1 MCYKVTISA
10 KLVNPEPLLLQVL
23 WGRLLWVSGSQH
35 FLSQSIHNLVL
46 CVLLFK
52 DILFNK
58 YCWVI
63 GASQED
69 LVVENLAFS
78 SGDIRNVGSV
88 PGSGRYSGGGNGNP
102 LQYLCLENS
111 MDRGAWWATIPGV
124 TKSRT
129 LLKQLS
135 SHAHTLSHCLWTH
148 TNSNTNLNWV
158 NLISQASF
166 FIRHFMAFCAWDTKQ
181 HFGIVLGGIFNRETT
196 SWKPSNAK
204 NMAQNWLQKGPVLR
218 VWNKKQSAT
227 WLDFS
232 WEDVHWGTQIF
243 CCSAHAYKWYQKH
256 WDYWAEG
263 CKYILGRRQIYKY
276 RICK

>member
-10 KLVNPEPLLLQVL
+10 KLVNPEPPLLQVL

-35 FLSQSIHNLVL
+35 FLSQSIHNLIL
-46 CVLLFK
+46 CVLPFK

-63 GASQED
+63 GASQEV

-88 PGSGRYSGGGNGNP
+88 PGSGRYSGGGNGNQ

-129 LLKQLS
+129 LLKQQLS
-135 SHAHTLSHCLWTH
+135 CTHIESLTLNSH
-148 TNSNTNLNWV
+148 
-158 NLISQASF
+158 Q
-166 FIRHFMAFCAWDTKQ
+166 
-181 HFGIVLGGIFNRETT
+181 
-196 SWKPSNAK
+196 
-204 NMAQNWLQKGPVLR
+204 
-218 VWNKKQSAT
+218 
-227 WLDFS
+227 
-232 WEDVHWGTQIF
+232 
-243 CCSAHAYKWYQKH
+243 
-256 WDYWAEG
+256 
-263 CKYILGRRQIYKY
+263 
-276 RICK
+276 